1 MNFFSG
7 KKISEE
13 KKTLL
18 EICKSKENEINKLT
32 ELTQTLKSENTILKE
47 QLSELS
53 VVNDELSTKNDHIN
67 NLYDKLREKY
77 KTLEDEKDVV
87 SVNELT
93 FMNDNLRK
101 ERDGLSVDKE
111 KLLNELAVYKSM
123 FGYIQ
128 EIVKDYGNA
137 ILEVKKFN
145 PCKIEHGEYI
155 SELYDTGEDR
165 NENAEYLQ
173 DLSDLYKTTEEL
185 DDLLS
190 NTQTGEDVM
199 KAPECENLTDNAQ
212 CEDSELVEIRKIR
225 KITKSKFDALE
236 CIDKRTVYI
245 IVQNEDEE
253 ETVCFDEST
262 FAKIIKGYCD
272 AKEDRLEEVT
282 NPILDGPYSDI
293 W

>member
-1 MNFFSG
+1 MNFFG
-7 KKISEE
+7 NKKISEE

-18 EICKSKENEINKLT
+18 EICKSKENEIIKLT
-32 ELTQTLKSENTILKE
+32 EIIQKIKSENTILKE

-101 ERDGLSVDKE
+101 ERDELSVDKE

-145 PCKIEHGEYI
+145 PCKIEDE
-155 SELYDTGEDR
+155 EDDECLEDT
-165 NENAEYLQ
+165 
-173 DLSDLYKTTEEL
+173 SDLYKTKEEL
-185 DDLLS
+185 DD
-190 NTQTGEDVM
+190 NVQ
-199 KAPECENLTDNAQ
+199 N
-212 CEDSELVEIRKIR
+212 EDSELVEIRKIR
-225 KITKSKFDALE
+225 KITKSNFDALE
-236 CIDKRTVYI
+236 CVDKRTVYI

-253 ETVCFDEST
+253 ETVCFDETT